1 MVIQKMYD
9 GIIIINKTRRPCKP
23 EKPDR
28 IEPHTSV
35 RFFLGSQASRSI
47 DSVSRSYGPQSGE
60 ERNRKGRERVWQ
72 WRKRASPTPS
82 CSSFSPRSSK
92 RSPTLSLSLSSLLFF
107 WSSCPVLSVIWS
119 ISVQK
124 DVFSVASAA
133 TDISVLGGFKSL
145 PCPIDPKFFLQ
156 ICLC

>member
-1 MVIQKMYD
+1 MYD

-82 CSSFSPRSSK
+82 CSSFSPRSSN
-92 RSPTLSLSLSSLLFF
+92 RSPTLSLSLFLALLLVVV
-107 WSSCPVLSVIWS
+107 SRLIRDL
-119 ISVQK
+119 I
-124 DVFSVASAA
+124 
-133 TDISVLGGFKSL
+133 DICAKRCFCCRFGCYRYFCSWR
-145 PCPIDPKFFLQ
+145 I
-156 ICLC
+156 